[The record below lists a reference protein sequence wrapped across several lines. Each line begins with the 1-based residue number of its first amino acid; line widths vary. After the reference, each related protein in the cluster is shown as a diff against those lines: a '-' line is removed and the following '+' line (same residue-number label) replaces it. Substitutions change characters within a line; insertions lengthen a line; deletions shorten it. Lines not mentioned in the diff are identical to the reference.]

1 MRLIVAALLLLP
13 SLISRAE
20 NFPATCQPVAVQ
32 GETVILKNKQPV
44 VILIHNLS
52 ESDLWITHP
61 VSEPDASA
69 GWSSRLTAGNW
80 SALSLDKK
88 KFELSCIESRPGHE
102 QQIPCEGTIAVC
114 SWTGVKAPEKNTGT
128 FWAAENMSLASLS
141 ASLGGRGFKL
151 PDQSQ

>member
-80 SALSLDKK
+80 SALSLDKRN
-88 KFELSCIESRPGHE
+88 S
-102 QQIPCEGTIAVC
+102 
-114 SWTGVKAPEKNTGT
+114 N
-128 FWAAENMSLASLS
+128 
-141 ASLGGRGFKL
+141 
-151 PDQSQ
+151 